1 MASIREQRL
10 LNLGWNPLP
19 KEGGVVADARVSIQR
34 DIATLA
40 TAMDNEL
47 EESDPFTDVE
57 KDEDESSEKELCS
70 ERLLIH
76 YTMLST
82 NRNYCILSAC
92 FDTTIESQ
100 TCAHVLLKY

>member
-1 MASIREQRL
+1 M
-10 LNLGWNPLP
+10 
-19 KEGGVVADARVSIQR
+19 VADVRVSIQR

-47 EESDPFTDVE
+47 EEDVE

-70 ERLLIH
+70 KRLLIH